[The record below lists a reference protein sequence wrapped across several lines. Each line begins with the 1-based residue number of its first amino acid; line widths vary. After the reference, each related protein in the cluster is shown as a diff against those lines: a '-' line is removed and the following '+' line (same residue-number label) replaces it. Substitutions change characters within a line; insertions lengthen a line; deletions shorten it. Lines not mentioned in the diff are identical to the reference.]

1 MRYYSLIACNVE
13 HLRSGCDFMHVFFLV
28 DECTDVE
35 PASSVREM
43 VDVVLDAMQNPQE
56 PRPAGEV
63 ILGEIARQYVSP
75 LLPHLRTD

>member
-1 MRYYSLIACNVE
+1 MNL
-13 HLRSGCDFMHVFFLV
+13 FFLV
-28 DECTDVE
+28 DEYTDVE

-43 VDVVLDAMQNPQE
+43 VDVVLDAMQNPQK

-75 LLPHLRTD
+75 LVPHSRTD